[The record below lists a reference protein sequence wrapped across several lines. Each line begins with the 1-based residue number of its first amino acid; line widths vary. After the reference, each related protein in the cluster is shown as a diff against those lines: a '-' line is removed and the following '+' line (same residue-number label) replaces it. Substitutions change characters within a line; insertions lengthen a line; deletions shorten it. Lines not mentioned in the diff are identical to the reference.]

1 MKLTHSQCIQHLEEI
16 RWGTTPIC
24 PYCTS
29 KTSTPIPQENR
40 YHCSY
45 CYTSYSVKV
54 GTIFHRSH
62 ISLEKWYKAIFL
74 FSTTKELSI
83 RQLAK
88 EISVTNKTASSMITK
103 IKEADKDSPKLLKKI
118 KDFYLKHTRNSQR

>member
-1 MKLTHSQCIQHLEEI
+1 MKLTHSQCIQHLEKV
-16 RWGTTPIC
+16 RWGKTPIC
-24 PYCTS
+24 PYCKS
-29 KTSTPIPQENR
+29 KTATPIPKEHR

-54 GTIFHRSH
+54 GTLFHRSH
-62 ISLEKWYKAIFL
+62 VSLDKWYKAIFL

-88 EISVTNKTASSMITK
+88 EISVSNKTASSMIIK
-103 IKEADKDSPKLLKKI
+103 IKKANQDSPKLLKKI
-118 KDFYLKHTRNSQR
+118 KDFYLKQTRNS

>member
-1 MKLTHSQCIQHLEEI
+1 MKLTHSQCIKHLEAI
-16 RWGTTPIC
+16 RWGKTPIC

-29 KTSTPIPQENR
+29 KAATPIPKENR
-40 YHCSY
+40 YHCTY

-54 GTIFHRSH
+54 GTLFHNSH

-74 FSTTKELSI
+74 IKTIEELSI

-88 EISVTNKTASSMITK
+88 EISVSNKTASSMIKK
-103 IKEADKDSPKLLKKI
+103 IKEANKDSPKLLIKI
-118 KDFYLKHTRNSQR
+118 KDFYLKQTRNNQE